1 MTADAVQ
8 DARILII
15 DDQETEVRA
24 LESLL
29 SEAGYGAISVATD
42 PRQATAMFRD
52 VRPDLVA
59 LDLHE
64 SQLTGLAVAALLQ
77 KQIPDGAYL
86 PILMVTEDTDSDS
99 KARAIQ
105 VGARDFV
112 SKPFR
117 ADEVLLRV
125 KNLLEMRFL
134 QLQFQAYTD
143 LLERQVSERTRDLE
157 RAQQDILKR
166 VARAVEYRDDVT
178 GQHAQ
183 RVGLLA
189 AMIAE
194 RLGMP
199 VNEVERL
206 RHAAPLHDVG
216 KIAVADEIILK
227 PGPLTPAER
236 LKMQSHSAVGA
247 AILRGS
253 DCDVLRMAE
262 VISLRHHEC
271 WDGTGYPDGLQGS
284 KIPLVARIVAV
295 ADAFDAVT
303 HHRPYKPARSFKE
316 GVAEIVAGRGTRF
329 DPRIVDA
336 FLDIIK
342 EGWQL
347 ELAYSPESHARVC

>member
-1 MTADAVQ
+1 MTTDAVR

-24 LESLL
+24 LENLL

-59 LDLHE
+59 VDLHE
-64 SQLTGLAVAALLQ
+64 PELTGLAVTALLR
-77 KQIPDGAYL
+77 KQVPAGAYL
-86 PILMVTEDTDSDS
+86 PILMVAEGVDSDS
-99 KARAIQ
+99 KARAIE

-117 ADEVLLRV
+117 AEEVLPRV
-125 KNLLEMRFL
+125 KNLLEIRFL
-134 QLQFQAYTD
+134 QLQLQAYEEV
-143 LLERQVSERTRDLE
+143 LERKVSERTQELE
-157 RAQQDILKR
+157 RAQRDILQR

-183 RVGLLA
+183 RVGQLSALL
-189 AMIAE
+189 AE
-194 RLGMP
+194 RLGLLP
-199 VNEVERL
+199 DEVENL
-206 RHAAPLHDVG
+206 RQAAPLHDVG

-227 PGPLTPAER
+227 PGPLTEAER
-236 LKMQSHSAVGA
+236 SKMQSHSAVGA
-247 AILRGS
+247 AILAGS
-253 DCDVLRMAE
+253 DCEVLRMAE
-262 VISLRHHEC
+262 VISLRHHER
-271 WDGTGYPDGLQGS
+271 WDGTGYPGGLRGS
-284 KIPLVARIVAV
+284 EIPLVARIVAV

-316 GVAEIVAGRGTRF
+316 GLAEIVNGRGTRF
-329 DPRIVDA
+329 DPSIVSA
-336 FLDIIK
+336 FLQIIE

-347 ELAYSPESHARVC
+347 ELAYAPEGHRHVC

>member
-1 MTADAVQ
+1 MTTDGVQ

-24 LESLL
+24 LENLL
-29 SEAGYGAISVATD
+29 SDGGYGAISVATD
-42 PRQATAMFRD
+42 PRRATAMFRD
-52 VRPDLVA
+52 VKPDLVTI
-59 LDLHE
+59 DLHRP
-64 SQLTGLAVAALLQ
+64 QLTGLAVTALLH
-77 KQIPDGAYL
+77 KEIPEGSCL
-86 PILMVTEDTDSDS
+86 PILMVTEDADSES
-99 KARAIQ
+99 KAHAIR
-105 VGARDFV
+105 VGACDFV

-134 QLQFQAYTD
+134 QLQLQAYTQM
-143 LLERQVSERTRDLE
+143 LETRVSERTRELE

-183 RVGLLA
+183 RVGLLSA
-189 AMIAE
+189 LIAE
-194 RLGMP
+194 RLGLP
-199 VNEVERL
+199 VDEVERL

-227 PGPLTPAER
+227 PGPLTDTER
-236 LKMQSHSAVGA
+236 KKMQSHSAVGA
-247 AILRGS
+247 VILGGS
-253 DCDVLRMAE
+253 ECDVLRMAE

-271 WDGTGYPDGLQGS
+271 WDGTGYPDGIQGS
-284 KIPLVARIVAV
+284 EIPLVARIVAV

-316 GVAEIVAGRGTRF
+316 GLTEIVDGRGSRF
-329 DPRIVDA
+329 DPRIVHA

-347 ELAYSPESHARVC
+347 ELAYSPESHRRVC